1 MKHLAP
7 DGSPLPRRHIAH
19 FLATVEWAGAT
30 IRDDGR
36 RLVVRNDASG
46 LLQAEVDKRA
56 GAIRAW
62 WQVMGTGN
70 GDK

>member
-1 MKHLAP
+1 MKPTAP

-46 LLQAEVDKRA
+46 LLQREVDKRA

-62 WQVMGTGN
+62 WKVMGEEERP
-70 GDK
+70 